1 MVNPFNEKPSTPCV
15 PLCTWICFERVARL
29 PRRGKEDVMWD
40 MQLEEGGMERDC
52 AEQRSIIIK
61 DSYNGG
67 VYVYH
72 APF

>member
-1 MVNPFNEKPSTPCV
+1 
-15 PLCTWICFERVARL
+15 
-29 PRRGKEDVMWD
+29 MWD